1 MGDFVSN
8 YGATC
13 VFVLVIIG
21 WMLFK
26 GVPNFKEEISQN
38 PFGDYD
44 EPRTVSTLGVLG
56 TFVGISIGLFDFDV
70 KGDAVTSVANLL
82 NGMRTAFITSI
93 VGMAGSLYMKYLQN
107 KQQKLL
113 SKELVNDDASIKDLI
128 MYLRQRDIQTAGLAD
143 SIVDSLQDIR
153 HAIVGDGEDTVI
165 SQIKVMRL
173 EVRDELRSIKDNA
186 HNDNQEMIKEFRE
199 FAGNMAENNAKSFI
213 EALTETMKDF
223 NTKLTEQFGENFKQ
237 LNIAVG
243 NLLEWQ
249 ENYIDTIRGVTE
261 LQKEIFEGIN
271 DVRDSLTQIEIS
283 SSGMKENAAK
293 MADLIVTAEAYNEK
307 MASVLSEV
315 IRLGAEARDMVPVI
329 TKSVTDAV
337 ALNKE
342 QIQNMSNDA
351 INGIQKT
358 SESANDILDE
368 VNEISKNVGVLSKK
382 ASDNLNS
389 ALSSME
395 KEANEAVAAIEK
407 VALALREMSKSNI
420 DMLETESKATKD
432 VIEKMAKSLHDSSL
446 TITKNVADNLEQINK
461 DNNEYLKKSL
471 ENLSKDLDKKLT
483 ESLESLGRVLLTI
496 SQKFAKD
503 YIPIA
508 DKLNEVVNM
517 VNDMYVKLRGLRV

>member
-1 MGDFVSN
+1 MGEFVNDYGTTLIFVS
-8 YGATC
+8 
-13 VFVLVIIG
+13 VIVG
-21 WMLFK
+21 WMFLK
-26 GVPNFKEEISQN
+26 GLPNFKDEISQN

-44 EPRTVSTLGVLG
+44 EPRTVSALGVLG
-56 TFVGISIGLFDFDV
+56 TFIGISLGLFDFDV

-107 KQQKLL
+107 NQQKLL
-113 SKELVNDDASIKDLI
+113 AKEVVNDDASIKDLI
-128 MYLRQRDIQTAGLAD
+128 MYFRQRDAQTAGVAD
-143 SIVDSLQDIR
+143 NIIDSLQDIR

-186 HNDNQEMIKEFRE
+186 RNDNQELIKEFQE
-199 FAGNMAENNAKSFI
+199 FARTMAENNAKSFI

-243 NLLEWQ
+243 KLLEWQ
-249 ENYIDTIRGVTE
+249 ENYRDTIKEVTE

-283 SSGMKENAAK
+283 SSGMKVNADK
-293 MADLIVTAEAYNEK
+293 MANLIVTAEFYNEK

-315 IRLGAEARDMVPVI
+315 SRLGAEARDMVPVI
-329 TKSVTDAV
+329 TKSVTEVV

-351 INGIQKT
+351 ISGIKTT

-368 VNEISKNVGVLSKK
+368 VNEISKNVGALSKK

-389 ALSSME
+389 AISSVE
-395 KEANEAVAAIEK
+395 KETNEAVAAIEK

-432 VIEKMAKSLHDSSL
+432 VIEKMAKSLHDSAL

-461 DNNEYLKKSL
+461 DNNEYLKKSS

-496 SQKFAKD
+496 SSKFAKD
-503 YIPIA
+503 YSPIA
-508 DKLNEVVNM
+508 DKLNEILNLVNG
-517 VNDMYVKLRGLRV
+517 LQTGRRGVR